1 MCVCFIYRNSQK
13 KSDPENYRPSTKKA
27 DPQKRQTPYADPQ
40 IKRKERYFK
49 YLS

>member
-1 MCVCFIYRNSQK
+1 VCLFYLQK
-13 KSDPENYRPSTKKA
+13 ITKKIRPENYRPSTKKA

-40 IKRKERYFK
+40 IKRKERYLK